1 MAINNFQFKLDIE
14 KEDYIPKFRLKQ
26 YDTAIFYV
34 SIYKNGLPYHFENE
48 QIKMFVKKSDG
59 TIVYQEDNIS
69 IQDDE
74 VKINVN
80 NQALVCSGLTYAE
93 LEFKSSDGQV
103 TSSTFLY
110 EVKEKVGSDK
120 AIESV
125 TDIATLDKLKKYM
138 EDAKKELERFKIELS
153 KIEDLV
159 ANKDKLEG
167 QNKEAKENIGEL
179 EKILEDANNI
189 TSDEGKYI
197 VGNNIVSESTNGY
210 IQDLKLY
217 GKSLVNECDFKR
229 NFKGSITGFRTI
241 AFSTN
246 KPIPNTEYTF
256 IFKNKSNNDVSV
268 YANERNFYFS
278 KTFIVKPN
286 ETIIYKITS
295 LPESVETND
304 PTTLFK
310 INADGITVNVDFDLM
325 FLKGDYTQSP
335 PSYFEG
341 IASVGNGN
349 EIEALS
355 RKEDGNIFNINAIPD
370 AKANGS
376 GDLTWTINGNRMEAT
391 TTRTYQVNHWYHIK
405 VAKGERYTLSAKDLK
420 AYTHIYEGKVV
431 AHTNAQYKGGINTT
445 TIKKFS
451 FTSNSEY
458 ITLRVTNELE
468 LGNCFVEELMLTMG
482 EDAKPYVKYEADKKT
497 VLFKDTDNN
506 WKPVTNLSG
515 YWENGKFVWGDTVE
529 LHPDGKYY
537 YHKRLQKDVFDGS
550 REWTVIQ
557 STGNNNTRCYS
568 RFDGKYIPLDNNYI
582 LCDKINLYNTGNI
595 NENCIGIDSNG
606 NIVIGIKNSLL
617 PTPDSN
623 GLKKY
628 LQQNHMTLISR
639 LPKEEVYECL
649 DISLRA
655 FRNKTMLSIDSGAI
669 NPGLSYY
676 VPTGFLSA
684 DNSISEKVKT
694 LDKYSE
700 KNTTDIDKLNS
711 NLEQNYFN
719 INLGSVTDFNTAT
732 KEGKHIVGSAGDIP
746 HAPYIDPGMGIYG
759 VLEVLYKG
767 NECIQRFTSNI
778 CKMFVRFRN
787 YKGDWSTWNRTVSDK
802 DFTSNIDSQGTGYQ
816 YLPNGTLIQ
825 WGTTTVNFDSV
836 KGSAIIRY
844 PITYKEYCKC
854 TGNLESND
862 YGSYS
867 ETNAVVGG
875 QTLSQGFCEV
885 RDINGSSRAG
895 KIARVTW
902 IVIGR

>member
-1 MAINNFQFKLDIE
+1 
-14 KEDYIPKFRLKQ
+14 
-26 YDTAIFYV
+26 
-34 SIYKNGLPYHFENE
+34 
-48 QIKMFVKKSDG
+48 IKMFVKKQDG

-69 IQDDE
+69 IEDDE
-74 VKINVN
+74 VKINVK

-93 LEFKSSDGQV
+93 LEFKSADGQV

-197 VGNNIVSESTNGY
+197 TGNNVVSESTNGY
-210 IQDLKLY
+210 IQGLKLS
-217 GKSLVNECDFKR
+217 GKTI
-229 NFKGSITGFRTI
+229 KGLFESGTKLSYTLNTTTRSQMFNLIE
-241 AFSTN
+241 
-246 KPIPNTEYTF
+246 PIQANT
-256 IFKNKSNNDVSV
+256 D
-268 YANERNFYFS
+268 
-278 KTFIVKPN
+278 
-286 ETIIYKITS
+286 IYIKLNITS
-295 LPESVETND
+295 KKAPIDGL
-304 PTTLFK
+304 K
-310 INADGITVNVDFDLM
+310 INVLNEDDTVN
-325 FLKGDYTQSP
+325 
-335 PSYFEG
+335 YFEG
-341 IASVGNGN
+341 FKGVFEQSLKIKHAKSIKKIGFYLSSAEFTNDDTANITFEKPQVTLVDVGTAYIDGLMSVGNGN

-391 TTRTYQVNHWYHIK
+391 TTRTYQVNYWYHIK

-537 YHKRLQKDVFDGS
+537 YHKRLQKDVFDGN

-684 DNSISEKVKT
+684 DNSISEKVEI

-700 KNTTDIDKLNS
+700 KNTKDIDKLNS
-711 NLEQNYFN
+711 NIEQNYFN

-787 YKGDWSTWNRTVSDK
+787 YKGDWSTWN
-802 DFTSNIDSQGTGYQ
+802 
-816 YLPNGTLIQ
+816 
-825 WGTTTVNFDSV
+825 
-836 KGSAIIRY
+836 
-844 PITYKEYCKC
+844 
-854 TGNLESND
+854 
-862 YGSYS
+862 
-867 ETNAVVGG
+867 
-875 QTLSQGFCEV
+875 
-885 RDINGSSRAG
+885 
-895 KIARVTW
+895 
-902 IVIGR
+902 